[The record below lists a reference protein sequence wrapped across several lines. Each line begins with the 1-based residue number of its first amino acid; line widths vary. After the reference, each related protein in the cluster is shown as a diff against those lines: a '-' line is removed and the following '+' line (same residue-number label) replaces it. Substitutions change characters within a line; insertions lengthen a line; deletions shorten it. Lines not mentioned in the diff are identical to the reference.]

1 MEEQPDSL
9 HQELR
14 EIERFIDDLLADA
27 KHPVHHRMH
36 PRHGECLKAL
46 NELTEQANAIR
57 SSLLTKSYVTARQQK
72 AVH

>member
-1 MEEQPDSL
+1 MMEQANSL

-14 EIERFIDDLLADA
+14 EIERFIDELLADA

-36 PRHGECLKAL
+36 SQNGECLKAL
-46 NELTEQANAIR
+46 NELMEHANTVR
-57 SSLLTKSYVTARQQK
+57 SNLLTKSSVISRQQK